1 MTANN
6 TVILFDSLTDSQR
19 DRLYDALDDL
29 GVDFVTLVIEGVP
42 VRFTESE
49 IGAAPFRT
57 AQASCVHAGLE
68 IAAALDAANALRD

>member
-1 MTANN
+1 MTSND
-6 TVILFDSLTDSQR
+6 TVILFDSLTDA
-19 DRLYDALDDL
+19 DRERLWETLHGL
-29 GVDFVTLVIEGVP
+29 GVEFVTLVRAGEP

-68 IAAALDAANALRD
+68 IAYALDAANALRD

>member
-6 TVILFDSLTDSQR
+6 TVILFDDLSIEQAV
-19 DRLYDALDDL
+19 RLYDALDDL
-29 GVDFVTLVIEGVP
+29 GVDYVTLVRRGEP
-42 VRFTESE
+42 RRFTESE

-68 IAAALDAANALRD
+68 IAYALDAANALRD